1 MFKRRLAA
9 VLSALMLASMAMGAI
24 STVASAAP
32 VTCVDD
38 TNPTQLNKGGQ
49 CK

>member
-9 VLSALMLASMAMGAI
+9 VLSALMLASIAVGAV
-24 STVASAAP
+24 SNVVSAAP

-38 TNPTQLNKGGQ
+38 NNPTQFNKGGQ